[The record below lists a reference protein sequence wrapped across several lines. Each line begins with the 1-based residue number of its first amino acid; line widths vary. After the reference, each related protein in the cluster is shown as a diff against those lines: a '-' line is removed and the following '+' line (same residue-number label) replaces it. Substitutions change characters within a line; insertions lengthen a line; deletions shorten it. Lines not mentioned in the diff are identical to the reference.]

1 MPRPTRTGQFRRQPL
16 TSEEASR
23 LANAAETPDEK
34 LVIFTLLDTGLRVAE
49 LAAVKR
55 HDVEWQGKG
64 YIRAMGKGGPFGK
77 RSKLRIVPMTPRVR
91 ALLEH
96 YFALRD
102 TLNGLSKRTIQR
114 IVQRVAKRAAI
125 TRPCSAH
132 VLRHTFAILALQGG
146 VSLEAVRALL
156 GHDHITTTAIYLNLT
171 PHQAVEEFYAKVG
184 HTP

>member
-1 MPRPTRTGQFRRQPL
+1 MPRPFRTGQFRRQPL

-23 LANAAETPDEK
+23 LANAADTPDEK
-34 LVIFTLLDTGLRVAE
+34 LVVFTLLDTGLRVAE

-55 HDVEWQGKG
+55 QDIEWQGKG
-64 YIRAMGKGGPFGK
+64 YIRVMGKGGPFGK

-102 TLNGLSKRTIQR
+102 TLDRLSKRTIQR
-114 IVQRVAKRAAI
+114 LVARVSKRAGI

-132 VLRHTFAILALQGG
+132 VLRHTFATLTLQRG
-146 VSLEAVRALL
+146 VSLEAVRAIL
-156 GHDHITTTAIYLNLT
+156 GHDHLATTAIYLNLT
-171 PHQAVEEFYAKVG
+171 PQGALEEFYAK
-184 HTP
+184 P